1 MKAFWSKIVDDDLPT
16 LAAALSYYS
25 ALSLAP
31 LAVIM
36 VVVVSYLPSS
46 VQDLIAQ
53 IQLMFGS
60 PAADMASRIVERSQ
74 QPSLRTWAGAL
85 SLGVSLI
92 FASAMF
98 AQLQTSLNRIFEVK
112 TRPLRVWFLKR
123 LFSVGLVFVFILF
136 LFLSSILLQ
145 FLNAWNVE
153 HYRWVLMFLS
163 ALLALRF
170 LPEKKTHWIPAIVGS
185 LVTTFGFELGNAL
198 FGVYLKAT
206 AVASAYGATGAL
218 LAFLL
223 WIYYS
228 ALILLFGAEVCY
240 ALSYRRR

>member
-1 MKAFWSKIVDDDLPT
+1 MRRFWSKLIDDDLPT

-31 LAVIM
+31 LAVIT

-46 VQDLIAQ
+46 VQELIAQ

-60 PAADMASRIVERSQ
+60 PAADMASRIVEQSQ
-74 QPSLRTWAGAL
+74 QPSTRSWAGIL
-85 SLGVSLI
+85 SLAISLI

-112 TRPLRVWFLKR
+112 ARPLRVWFVKR

-136 LFLSSILLQ
+136 LFLSSILIQ
-145 FLNAWNVE
+145 ILNQWNVE
-153 HYRWVLMFLS
+153 HFRWVLMFLS
-163 ALLALRF
+163 ALLALKF
-170 LPEKKTHWIPAIVGS
+170 LPEKRANWIPAILGS
-185 LVTTFGFELGNAL
+185 LVATLGFELGNAL
-198 FGVYLKAT
+198 FGIYLKAT
-206 AVASAYGATGAL
+206 AVTSAYGATGAL

-223 WIYYS
+223 WIYYT

>member
-1 MKAFWSKIVDDDLPT
+1 
-16 LAAALSYYS
+16 
-25 ALSLAP
+25 
-31 LAVIM
+31 
-36 VVVVSYLPSS
+36 
-46 VQDLIAQ
+46 
-53 IQLMFGS
+53 
-60 PAADMASRIVERSQ
+60 MASRIVERSQ
-74 QPSLRTWAGAL
+74 QPSLRTWAGAV
-85 SLGVSLI
+85 SVGMSLI

-98 AQLQTSLNRIFEVK
+98 AQLQTSFNRIFEVK
-112 TRPLRVWFLKR
+112 TRPIRVWFVKR

-145 FLNAWNVE
+145 FLNRWNVE

-163 ALLALRF
+163 ALLALKF
-170 LPEKKTHWIPAIVGS
+170 LPEKQTRWVPAILGG
-185 LVTTFGFELGNAL
+185 LVTTVGFELGNAL